1 MKTAHLFL
9 ALGWAAAAHA
19 ATYSSGEA
27 AVVED
32 TTGSINGS
40 MFLQSSFCQDAAKG
54 LYTQFPDQYDGIVS
68 FSTEAFNDLQNVQ
81 QGTPV
86 RQSTQGLGY
95 GTWNNGP
102 AYGSAAKLEQC
113 VFMASLG
120 KLP

>member
-1 MKTAHLFL
+1 MGSRATRRRRLHLKTAHAGLVLF
-9 ALGWAAAAHA
+9 WAAATSA
-19 ATYSSGEA
+19 ATYNVGEI

-54 LYTQFPDQYDGIVS
+54 LYQKFPDAYDGVVS
-68 FSTEAFNDLQNVQ
+68 FSTENFNDLQNVQ

-95 GTWNNGP
+95 TNWNNGA
-102 AYGSAAKLEQC
+102 AYG
-113 VFMASLG
+113 
-120 KLP
+120 